1 MPLAWYGQS
10 LHKYRSIEIPALKA
24 PLRLAHTVGSIPLEL
39 IMHMTES
46 PQDFE
51 AVWQNNAGS
60 ATLLDSPRR
69 K

>member
-1 MPLAWYGQS
+1 MAWYVQS
-10 LHKYRSIEIPALKA
+10 LHKFRSIEIPALKA
-24 PLRLAHTVGSIPLEL
+24 PLHFARTVGSIPLEL

-60 ATLLDSPRR
+60 ATLLNSPQRE
-69 K
+69 